1 MGKLLNF
8 IKNKEP
14 LKLVILDYTHK
25 DIFLLNASYDYY
37 SEHRDILKRPREKDK
52 IPKDSFDDRL
62 FNFIWTQKVSELL
75 IILYLEDLKGQHPT
89 IYELNR
95 LLKRTSKQYS
105 ATIKI
110 VKKLQN
116 LGIVYTKPKPES
128 KRKEKQVF
136 INKDVV
142 KLYGDDE
149 FRKMMLDEWDSDAKE
164 YIQLKL
170 EDLKNQK
177 EEFEEQ
183 IRMIKK
189 RKRVKNGQR
198 TSNL

>member
-8 IKNKEP
+8 IKYKEP
-14 LKLVILDYTHK
+14 LRLVILDYRYK
-25 DIFLLNASYDYY
+25 EVFLLNTSEDYY
-37 SEHRDILKRPREKDK
+37 QKYWSVLKRPREKDRVSK
-52 IPKDSFDDRL
+52 ENFNDRL
-62 FNFIWTQKVSELL
+62 FDFIWTEKVSELL
-75 IILYLEDLKGQHPT
+75 IILYLEDLKGNYPT

-110 VKKLQN
+110 VKKLEN
-116 LGIVYTKPKPES
+116 LGVVCTKQKPES

-136 INKDVV
+136 INKDIV

-183 IRMIKK
+183 IKRIKK
-189 RKRVKNGQR
+189 GKRIAK
-198 TSNL
+198 